1 MSAPRT
7 RVSAWLVALLCALSA
22 LFSWVHAPAAPAD
35 TPRIVHGLSAAPT
48 QRGLPQTD
56 RPPGSE
62 PDDGGPSSAIFPPQ
76 TLTLRFNHRKHA
88 EELRL
93 PCTACHDLAKRSKK
107 SGDNLLPAGTR
118 CDACHA
124 TDHRDLRRV
133 GSDPN
138 VVSSQCS
145 YCHLGY
151 QASDGNRVQRLV
163 MPVANLK
170 FNHAAHVS
178 RNVACSACHGAVEH
192 SELATR
198 DQLPRMKACIT
209 CHDLAASGRA
219 RPSGECATCHLNE
232 GPRLRTRF
240 GGEELL
246 PPRWL
251 KDSHHGPDWLVRHRA
266 VAGDDSRFCANCHS
280 EKYCADCHDGR
291 VRPRRAHPNDFLS
304 MHAESARQNTPRC
317 TSCHQQQSFC
327 LSCHQRLGIAE
338 SGPLANSADRGR
350 FHPPPSVWTNPP
362 RSARHHAWEAERNL
376 NACVSCHV
384 ERDCIACH
392 ATSGVGGSSG
402 GLPAGGAGANP
413 HPLGFRARCAHAL
426 RQNARPCLMCH
437 EPSDPVF
444 AECR

>member
-1 MSAPRT
+1 MSAEKSKLP
-7 RVSAWLVALLCALSA
+7 AWIVALACALSA
-22 LFSWVHAPAAPAD
+22 LLSWARAPAAPGEQ
-35 TPRIVHGLSAAPT
+35 PRVVHGVSAAPG
-48 QRGLPQTD
+48 QRGLTQTD

-62 PDDGGPSSAIFPPQ
+62 PDDGGPSVAIFPKQ

-88 EELRL
+88 EELKL
-93 PCTACHDLAKRSKK
+93 PCTACHDRAKSSTK

-138 VVSSQCS
+138 DVTSQCS

-151 QASDGNRVQRLV
+151 REGELVARLHV
-163 MPVANLK
+163 PVANLK
-170 FNHAAHVS
+170 FNHAVHVN
-178 RNVACSACHGAVEH
+178 RGMACSACHGAVEH
-192 SELATR
+192 TELATR
-198 DQLPRMKACIT
+198 DQLPRMKACIS
-209 CHDLAASGRA
+209 CHDPSGQGRA
-219 RPSGECATCHLNE
+219 NGECTTCHLSD

-240 GGEELL
+240 GTEELL

-251 KDSHHGPDWLVRHRA
+251 KDSHHGPGWVVRHRA
-266 VAGDDSRFCANCHS
+266 VAGDDSRFCGNCHS

-291 VRPRRAHPNDFLS
+291 VRPRRVHPNDYLS
-304 MHAESARQNTPRC
+304 MHAEAARQNTPRC

-327 LSCHQRLGIAE
+327 LSCHQRAGVAE
-338 SGPLANSADRGR
+338 SGPLTNSAERGR

-392 ATSGVGGSSG
+392 ATRGVGGPG
-402 GLPAGGAGANP
+402 GLPAGGAGASP

-437 EPSDPVF
+437 DPADPVF